1 MVRFKIREI
10 LEKHLERTLTDD
22 EILIFNTAYSYG
34 QKDSF
39 KVITEFIGKQLED

>member
-22 EILIFNTAYSYG
+22 EILYG
-34 QKDSF
+34 
-39 KVITEFIGKQLED
+39 GKLGDYQGIS